1 MQTADKTSH
10 SAVES
15 ALDELNASNR
25 KLMATIAALSERLG
39 LVLRPEAS
47 VCAAGKAQACE
58 AEPMRSALTCQI
70 LNAADFANS
79 MQRDLQDV
87 MSRLDV

>member
-1 MQTADKTSH
+1 M
-10 SAVES
+10 
-15 ALDELNASNR
+15 DELNTSHR
-25 KLMATIAALSERLG
+25 KLMETIAALSERLG
-39 LVLRPEAS
+39 PVLRPEAS
-47 VCAAGKAQACE
+47 VCAAGKDQACE
-58 AEPMRSALTCQI
+58 AVPVRSALTSQI

>member
-1 MQTADKTSH
+1 M
-10 SAVES
+10 
-15 ALDELNASNR
+15 DELHASHR

-39 LVLRPEAS
+39 PVLRPEAPGLS
-47 VCAAGKAQACE
+47 KADSQSEAAAV
-58 AEPMRSALTCQI
+58 PMRSALTSQI